1 MRQVQEQDDDDLN
14 FGTSWSFCNEVMING
29 PNESSHF
36 NSFYALLNLGNHYSF
51 VFCLSFTYSYQLSGK
66 TQLRLKEYCH
76 KDLARNLLCR
86 RILFPFVSSYSSF
99 VCLCPP
105 VSLHS
110 SSSLSISISILNPFL
125 RI

>member
-1 MRQVQEQDDDDLN
+1 
-14 FGTSWSFCNEVMING
+14 
-29 PNESSHF
+29 
-36 NSFYALLNLGNHYSF
+36 
-51 VFCLSFTYSYQLSGK
+51 
-66 TQLRLKEYCH
+66 
-76 KDLARNLLCR
+76 LARNLLCR